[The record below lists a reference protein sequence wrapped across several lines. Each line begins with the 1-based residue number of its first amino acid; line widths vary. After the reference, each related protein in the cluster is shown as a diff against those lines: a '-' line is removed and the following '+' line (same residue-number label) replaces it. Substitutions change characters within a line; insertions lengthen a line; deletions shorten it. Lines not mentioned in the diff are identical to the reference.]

1 MGYQWYKLYSMATYG
16 NPQKK
21 IEKWKQEGIDDLFL
35 IIDSSTLPARID
47 KVIGTEKLAVWSGTL
62 WQSKLANQSCTH
74 WFGSSCL
81 MMFIFSNGHVT
92 TSMFDQ
98 IQLAR
103 HLFLHQLHWAVM
115 LGFEHKV
122 APYPMA
128 YSLLESHFFVKL
140 ARNRDLVPFWTTPGL
155 HFGQRSPGVI
165 REIVNMLWAY
175 GVRKI
180 YGIKGG
186 YKGVMEPE
194 TWPPGWWFHFAG
206 WWRWECGDDL
216 DLF

>member
-1 MGYQWYKLYSMATYG
+1 
-16 NPQKK
+16 
-21 IEKWKQEGIDDLFL
+21 
-35 IIDSSTLPARID
+35 
-47 KVIGTEKLAVWSGTL
+47 
-62 WQSKLANQSCTH
+62 
-74 WFGSSCL
+74 
-81 MMFIFSNGHVT
+81 
-92 TSMFDQ
+92 
-98 IQLAR
+98 
-103 HLFLHQLHWAVM
+103 
-115 LGFEHKV
+115 
-122 APYPMA
+122 MA

-194 TWPPGWWFHFAG
+194 TWPPG
-206 WWRWECGDDL
+206 
-216 DLF
+216 